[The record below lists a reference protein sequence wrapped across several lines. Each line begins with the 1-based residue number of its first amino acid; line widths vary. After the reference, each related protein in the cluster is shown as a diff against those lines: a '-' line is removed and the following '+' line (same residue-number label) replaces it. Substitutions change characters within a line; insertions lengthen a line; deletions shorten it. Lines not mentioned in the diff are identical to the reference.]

1 MPVDCRILEIGV
13 AEGASADWWLSNVVG
28 SGGTYIG
35 VDPFTDWKRKKIKGS
50 EVLQVANTVLDW
62 HRKAVADRKI
72 WLYQQRSD
80 VALSRIRQDTDETF
94 DLIYVDGAH
103 DKLSVVQDMV
113 LSWPLLSVGG
123 IWLFDDYG
131 ARNPQVKP
139 AYDAAI
145 GLFGDSVQE
154 MFKNSQV
161 GLKKVEAG
169 FPC

>member
-1 MPVDCRILEIGV
+1 
-13 AEGASADWWLSNVVG
+13 
-28 SGGTYIG
+28 
-35 VDPFTDWKRKKIKGS
+35 
-50 EVLQVANTVLDW
+50 
-62 HRKAVADRKI
+62 
-72 WLYQQRSD
+72 
-80 VALSRIRQDTDETF
+80 
-94 DLIYVDGAH
+94 
-103 DKLSVVQDMV
+103 
-113 LSWPLLSVGG
+113 
-123 IWLFDDYG
+123 LFDDYG